1 MLKVIWFFTLTVAAT
16 AALPP
21 VTVAQGECEAMP
33 AGPKRTDCFILRAR
47 VQGLKSDIAAGTA
60 RQKKGAA
67 KLESQTGSASDPTH
81 PGKPPAE

>member
-1 MLKVIWFFTLTVAAT
+1 MLKVIWLFTVTVAAT

-21 VTVAQGECEAMP
+21 VAVAQGDCEAMP
-33 AGPKRTDCFILRAR
+33 KGPKRTDCFILRAR

-67 KLESQTGSASDPTH
+67 KLESQTGSASDPKP
-81 PGKPPAE
+81 PGKRAAE